1 MGKYFGEELS
11 QQHKVLSQ
19 IIRQAD
25 KWQQAQALFLDLHGQ
40 LHCGIVTGS
49 SGNAV
54 DALLGDLS
62 ETEYCIMPDN
72 KAETIAWVLWHISR
86 IEDMTMAV
94 LVQEEHQ
101 LFDEKLR
108 VKLNSPICDTANSL
122 NDDEIMTLS
131 KSLSI
136 KDLLNYRN
144 AVGKQTQSI
153 VKQLKAEDLFRKVR
167 AAGLE
172 LLRDSKA
179 VSEDENSIWLLD
191 YWGSKDVAGLLLM
204 PPTRH
209 LLMHLNDACRW
220 KQQIRSGKKP
230 FRSN

>member
-1 MGKYFGEELS
+1 
-11 QQHKVLSQ
+11 
-19 IIRQAD
+19 
-25 KWQQAQALFLDLHGQ
+25 
-40 LHCGIVTGS
+40 
-49 SGNAV
+49 
-54 DALLGDLS
+54 
-62 ETEYCIMPDN
+62 
-72 KAETIAWVLWHISR
+72 
-86 IEDMTMAV
+86 
-94 LVQEEHQ
+94 
-101 LFDEKLR
+101 
-108 VKLNSPICDTANSL
+108 
-122 NDDEIMTLS
+122 
-131 KSLSI
+131 
-136 KDLLNYRN
+136 LLNYRN